1 MGNQTNVVA
10 PSVETNSD
18 DMYKAEE
25 HTAASAGDPLPQE
38 QQSYVRPDDCEE
50 DASSE
55 VVCKTI
61 EESRRFLDRLIE
73 EETGIDRTYC

>member
-1 MGNQTNVVA
+1 MGNRTNVVA

-18 DMYKAEE
+18 DMYKAE
-25 HTAASAGDPLPQE
+25 DPLPQE

-55 VVCKTI
+55 VACKTI

-73 EETGIDRTYC
+73 EETGITRTYC